1 MKART
6 QFDIIL
12 LILIFDII
20 LLILTNKILSYYLK
34 QFQKSETVEVGLMN
48 NKYN

>member
-1 MKART
+1 MKDIT

-12 LILIFDII
+12 LILI
-20 LLILTNKILSYYLK
+20 NKMSYYLK